1 VREIK
6 LFIASSLHGYI
17 ARENGDVSW
26 LFSDEDYGYKE
37 FYDSIDTV
45 IMGRK
50 TFEKALQ
57 LEEQPF
63 KEKKCFIFTKNS
75 TAITTF
81 LHTKDENNIE
91 FIDNVIEFVKNLVN
105 YNGKD
110 IWLVGGADIISVLI
124 NAKMVNEIILSIH
137 PIILG
142 NGIPL
147 FKDIKEDV
155 NLKVINSFTF
165 KSGLMLC
172 CITKPI

>member
-1 VREIK
+1 MREIK
-6 LFIASSLHGYI
+6 LFIASSLDGYI

-26 LFSDEDYGYKE
+26 LFSDEDYGYEK

-75 TAITTF
+75 TIITS
-81 LHTKDENNIE
+81 LHSDGKNIE

-105 YNGKD
+105 SDGKD

-142 NGIPL
+142 KGIPL
-147 FKDIKEDV
+147 FKDIKEEV
-155 NLKVINSFTF
+155 NLKLINSITF
-165 KSGLMLC
+165 KSGLIQIC
-172 CITKPI
+172 YRI